1 VLWKPRPEGVQPQLY
16 RFAWKFLL
24 VAFRRYRF
32 RVVNREGIP
41 KRGGVLIVC
50 NHVADVDPPFISV
63 AVRPRPAEQLAAARH
78 FVRQPLAWLMGSLG
92 AFPLRTDRPDAGAIR
107 HARDRLAQGRLIVI
121 FPEGA
126 PSFSDR
132 LGPFQSGV
140 GHLALVPGIL
150 VIPAAIWGTQRVL
163 RRGLPIG
170 RGPVTLIFGPP
181 VRLPEGGSRKE
192 RAAAATEAI
201 RAAVG
206 ELVAALAAADRAKG

>member
-1 VLWKPRPEGVQPQLY
+1 VLWRPRPEGVQPQLY
-16 RFAWKFLL
+16 WFAWHFLL
-24 VAFRRYRF
+24 VAFRRYRY
-32 RVVNREGIP
+32 RVVGRERIP
-41 KRGGVLIVC
+41 ERGGVLVVC

-107 HARDRLAQGRLIVI
+107 HARDRLAQGRLVVI

-132 LGPFQSGV
+132 LGPFQAGV
-140 GHLALVPGIL
+140 GHLALVPGIT

-170 RGPVTLIFGPP
+170 RGPVTLTFGPP
-181 VRLPEGGSRKE
+181 VPVPEGGSRKE

-201 RAAVG
+201 RGAVG
-206 ELVAALAAADRAKG
+206 ELVAAVAAADRARG